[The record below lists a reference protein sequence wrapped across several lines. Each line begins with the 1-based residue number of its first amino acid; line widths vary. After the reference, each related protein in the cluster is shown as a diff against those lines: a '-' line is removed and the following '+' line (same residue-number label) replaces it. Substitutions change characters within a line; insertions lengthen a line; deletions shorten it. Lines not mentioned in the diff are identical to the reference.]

1 MAAAESKSKAKE
13 IAGTI
18 RERLKKLGWTQ
29 PELAEKLGIK
39 PNSVTKMLGGDSTL
53 AFAKLANLAQIL
65 STTPNDLLG
74 FGRSYQQERLL
85 GAVQGAVQ
93 ALGHSREE
101 ADEIASTVLEI
112 IDRPLDEGSNPQ
124 EQARIIANFL
134 VRQYVVQSDRL
145 KITEP
150 VRLECH

>member
-1 MAAAESKSKAKE
+1 MVSAAELKSKAKE
-13 IAGTI
+13 IADTI
-18 RERLKKLGWTQ
+18 RQRMEDIGWTQ
-29 PELAEKLGIK
+29 ADLAEKLGIK
-39 PNSVTKMLGGDSTL
+39 PNSVTKMLFGASTRTF
-53 AFAKLANLAQIL
+53 AFAKLANLAEIL

-112 IDRPLDEGSNPQ
+112 IDRPLDEGSSPQ

-134 VRQYVVQSDRL
+134 IRQYVDS
-145 KITEP
+145 K
-150 VRLECH
+150 